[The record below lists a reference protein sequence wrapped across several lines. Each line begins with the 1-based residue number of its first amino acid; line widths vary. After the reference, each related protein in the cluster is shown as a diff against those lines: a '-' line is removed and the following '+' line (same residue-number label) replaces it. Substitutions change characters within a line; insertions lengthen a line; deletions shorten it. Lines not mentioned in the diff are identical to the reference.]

1 MRRKRVIIVAGAVT
15 IAGLALGGIASGLHR
30 AAGTPSAAPD
40 IRERPGTVEQVA
52 QFTSENGRPGR
63 QVVLQRTD
71 DGYVCLWDTPDGTA
85 EHGLGGCNPVTDPLG
100 GGKLLVSLAYD
111 GGPALSTVHDARLSG
126 LAAPDVT
133 AARVVMTDGTTRSI
147 ALSRG
152 STRALA
158 GKDYRAFAYRV
169 RQSDLGKGIAP
180 VSVLVLDAGGRVVD
194 RQVTGIG

>member
-1 MRRKRVIIVAGAVT
+1 VRRKRVVIVAGAVT

-30 AAGTPSAAPD
+30 TAGTPSAAPD
-40 IRERPGTVEQVA
+40 IRSRPGTVEQVA

-71 DGYVCLWDTPDGTA
+71 DGYVCLWDTPDGAA
-85 EHGLGGCNPVTDPLG
+85 EHGVGGCNPAADPLG
-100 GGKLLVSLAYD
+100 GRKLLVSLAYD

-126 LAAPDVT
+126 LAAPDVA
-133 AARVVMTDGTTRSI
+133 AARLVMTDGTTRSI
-147 ALSRG
+147 ALSRVA
-152 STRALA
+152 TRALA
-158 GKDYRAFAYRV
+158 GKDYRPFAYRV

-180 VSVLVLDAGGRVVD
+180 VAVLVLDADGRVVD